1 MERAYL
7 KTGLDMTATAAVAV
21 GRPGAPGA
29 RVGRELSAGCPVTAL
44 RFVTTAHISLID
56 TQLKGT

>member
-7 KTGLDMTATAAVAV
+7 TTGVDMSATAAVGV
-21 GRPGAPGA
+21 GCPGATGA
-29 RVGRELSAGCPVTAL
+29 RVGRELTVGGPVTTL
-44 RFVTTAHISLID
+44 RFVTAHISFID